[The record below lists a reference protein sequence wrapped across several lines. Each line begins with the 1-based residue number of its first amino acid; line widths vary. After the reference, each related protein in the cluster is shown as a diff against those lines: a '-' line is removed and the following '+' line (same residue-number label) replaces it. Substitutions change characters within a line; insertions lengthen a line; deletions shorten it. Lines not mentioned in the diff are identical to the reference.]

1 MRVTGFG
8 DYLIHFS
15 PMGDERFLQAD
26 AMQLS
31 FTGAEAN
38 VCAALALWGLDV
50 SFVTRLPEHP
60 LAQKGIMFLKSL
72 GISTRHIAR
81 GGKRMGL
88 YFLEKGASVRPA
100 QVIYDRMGSGIT
112 EAVPSDFEI
121 DAILDDTDLLYL
133 TGITPTLTENLADCA
148 LALCKAAKER
158 GVQVAFDVNYRPT
171 LSTPEQAGAVLKQ
184 LAPYITLLIGN
195 EEHLKML
202 LGVSSKYG
210 EDEREKRLSDIANQT
225 RELLKIERIA
235 VTVRRTPSASDAVI
249 YAAYS
254 DGRDFAVSP
263 EHRMHVVDRVG
274 SGDAF
279 SAGLVYAIS
288 QGFTAEEAVG
298 FAAASNAMKH
308 TILSDINYAAADEIL
323 RVMKQAGFDVKR

>member
-8 DYLIHFS
+8 DFLIHFS

-38 VCAALALWGLDV
+38 VCAALSMWGLDV

-60 LAQKGIMFLKSL
+60 LAKKGIMFLNSL
-72 GISTRHIAR
+72 GINTRHIAR

-88 YFLEKGASVRPA
+88 YFLEKGASVRSA
-100 QVIYDRMGSGIT
+100 QVIYDRMDSGIT
-112 EAVPSDFEI
+112 EAVPSDFDI
-121 DAILDDTDLLYL
+121 DAILEDTDLLYL
-133 TGITPTLTENLADCA
+133 TGITPALTENLADCA

-158 GVQVAFDVNYRPT
+158 GIEVVFDVNYRPT
-171 LSTPEQAGAVLKQ
+171 LSAPEQAGLVLRK

-202 LGVSSKYG
+202 LGVNSEYG
-210 EDEREKRLSDIANQT
+210 EDEREKRLSDLANQT
-225 RELLKIERIA
+225 RDLLKIEKIA
-235 VTVRRTPSASDAVI
+235 VTVRRTPSASDAII

-263 EHRMHVVDRVG
+263 EHRIHVVDRVG

-279 SAGLVYAIS
+279 SAGLVYALS
-288 QGFTAEEAVG
+288 EGWSAEEAVG
-298 FAAASNAMKH
+298 FAAASNAFKH
-308 TILSDINYAAADEIL
+308 TILSDINYAAVDEIL